1 MRAHGETMGGGT
13 LFLLLFGFSVLA
25 VYFFYA
31 YRSSL
36 SARVAAVSHALMA
49 LALSSALFHA
59 SNLSHVAPG
68 SAIGAAVG
76 LWMYALL
83 GQSISTQIG
92 SRVGGSDQAV
102 GSLQPADHHSL

>member
-1 MRAHGETMGGGT
+1 MRAHGESMGGGT
-13 LFLLLFGFSVLA
+13 LFLLLFGSSVLA

-49 LALSSALFHA
+49 LALSFALFHA
-59 SNLSHVAPG
+59 SNLNHVAPG

-83 GQSISTQIG
+83 GQLSATQIG
-92 SRVGGSDQAV
+92 SRGRAIDSA
-102 GSLQPADHHSL
+102 SNELALTLISF